1 MYYKLLNKNVITVA
15 LVSLMMLG
23 SIDNCDAQGVVS
35 LVEENNIV
43 APETGNTVAEN
54 TNQELPA
61 DDFGE
66 FGLEIDAEIPDTLE
80 EDDGIIPL
88 DDEGLISPAPV
99 VAQQEETQVPSEEA
113 VAEPQ
118 APEAKPVEENVVQ
131 NEQPVVVAPTNNVV
145 PMANNVT
152 DTAAPQTEDEFD
164 LGLEDSLPTD
174 ILPTAP
180 ANETAKS
187 PLTVSGPLFGNAP
200 KAAKPQQ
207 KEQFASGVLA
217 RTNNDLFA
225 QMSDIEKQ
233 TTLLTLELRREKI
246 RSEIEAIKAQRTKA
260 EEEKIRAEEERKLQE
275 IEKQKEQEMKILK
288 EQQILAEKEM
298 ELEKI
303 RQRKALNAY
312 MNQMLEQN
320 QKWINENAA
329 IYKKLQEVEE
339 DRKEMALDFKSKVD
353 NLKTLSNKLV
363 QRANSAKNNHDRTV
377 ASLTAQNIQLKK
389 RIEADAQAA
398 EKIAKN
404 QQANPFD
411 PNSKMSA
418 EDIQAMEEEMAPIN
432 IAQEYA
438 IMDITGK
445 GGELIAKLIN
455 KDGDSF
461 VARKGTVLHT
471 GHTVEEISPS
481 FIRFNRQGMRDY
493 LYTNG
498 SIEPAKMESINED
511 NIVHVSPSKTK
522 ETKQS
527 SSSGTSMGAMKS
539 LPSLGSGMFVK

>member
-23 SIDNCDAQGVVS
+23 TIDTCDAQGVVS
-35 LVEENNIV
+35 LVEEDNIS
-43 APETGNTVAEN
+43 APKTDNAAESA
-54 TNQELPA
+54 NQELPA
-61 DDFGE
+61 DDFDE
-66 FGLEIDAEIPDTLE
+66 FGLEIDAEIPETLE

-88 DDEGLISPAPV
+88 DDGLISPAPV
-99 VAQQEETQVPSEEA
+99 VEKQEEPKAPAPATEA
-113 VAEPQ
+113 KPAEVKPVVENIIQNDKPVAEVPQ
-118 APEAKPVEENVVQ
+118 TDTKPVEEENK
-131 NEQPVVVAPTNNVV
+131 EAPI
-145 PMANNVT
+145 
-152 DTAAPQTEDEFD
+152 DEFD
-164 LGLEDSLPTD
+164 LGLEDSLPGD
-174 ILPTAP
+174 ILPAAP
-180 ANETAKS
+180 AKEVKKS
-187 PLTVSGPLFGNAP
+187 PLTASGPLFGNNA
-200 KAAKPQQ
+200 KVAKPQA

-217 RTNNDLFA
+217 RTNNDLFT

-260 EEEKIRAEEERKLQE
+260 EEEKIRAEEERKLKEQE
-275 IEKQKEQEMKILK
+275 MQKEQEMKILK
-288 EQQILAEKEM
+288 EQQVLAEKEM

-339 DRKEMALDFKSKVD
+339 NRKEMALDFKSKID
-353 NLKTLSNKLV
+353 NLNTLSNKLV

-398 EKIAKN
+398 EKLAKN
-404 QQANPFD
+404 QQANPFN
-411 PNSKMSA
+411 PNAKVGA
-418 EDIQAMEEEMAPIN
+418 EDLQAMDEDITAIN

-471 GHTVEEISPS
+471 GHVVEEISPS
-481 FIRFNRQGMRDY
+481 YIRFNNQGIRDY

-498 SIEPAKMESINED
+498 SIEPERMEGVDEE
-511 NIVHVSPSKTK
+511 NIVHVSTSKTK
-522 ETKQS
+522 DTKKPAPS
-527 SSSGTSMGAMKS
+527 TSSGMGGMKS